1 MNPSIRR
8 VSIAALAVLL
18 VAPAAAFF
26 LSAVGRSLQ
35 PTNHEP
41 SRTLDAI
48 VTWFGALPVPAVV
61 IVLMVLP
68 FVGLVLAVGF
78 LWRTWTG
85 DEATRADVAA
95 LAQAGARVVRRPA
108 LVMTGFVVAFGVLYF
123 VALTVHAVAG

>member
-1 MNPSIRR
+1 MNRDTRR

-41 SRTLDAI
+41 SRMLNAI
-48 VTWFGALPVPAVV
+48 VTWFGALPGPAVV
-61 IVLMVLP
+61 IVLVVLP
-68 FVGLVLAVGF
+68 FVGLALAAGF

-85 DEATRADVAA
+85 DEAARADVAA
-95 LAQAGARVVRRPA
+95 LAQAGARVARRPA
-108 LVMTGFVVAFGVLYF
+108 LVVGGFVVAFGVLYF
-123 VALTVHAVAG
+123 VALTVHALAG